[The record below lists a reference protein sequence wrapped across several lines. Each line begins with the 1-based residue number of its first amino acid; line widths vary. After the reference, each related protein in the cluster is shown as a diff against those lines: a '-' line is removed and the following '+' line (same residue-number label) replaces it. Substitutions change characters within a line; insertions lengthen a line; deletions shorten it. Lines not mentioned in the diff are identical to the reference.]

1 MATRHALVRRR
12 IYANLSSWGFS
23 LMNCSFHS
31 FIWIGSIGLKI
42 YIYIYISSSISSHIK
57 TKYEIIFF
65 IHLSYWNLSVQLDS
79 SCAVRQPEALSRFS
93 ALCPPQGTPTLRLPT
108 KSTDRKRIAGGNFI
122 NFDFLGY
129 SLLFKKIETICG
141 LDIDDVVYNDK
152 HVKVI
157 VTKKLYMSHVHL
169 IWGYY
174 PTPTAPRTKGCRFH
188 LGLRHKVSHGTFCHN
203 LRAHWHGL

>member
-42 YIYIYISSSISSHIK
+42 YIYIYHLVYHLTSKQNTKSFFSSIYPIG
-57 TKYEIIFF
+57 IFQF
-65 IHLSYWNLSVQLDS
+65 NWTAAAQFDSLKHSVGFPPF
-79 SCAVRQPEALSRFS
+79 ARHRVRRLWGSQQN
-93 ALCPPQGTPTLRLPT
+93 PQIE
-108 KSTDRKRIAGGNFI
+108 RIAGGNFI

>member
-1 MATRHALVRRR
+1 MSYHGDSSCIGQTP
-12 IYANLSSWGFS
+12 NLRKSVQLRFFFNE
-23 LMNCSFHS
+23 LFLPLLYLD
-31 FIWIGSIGLKI
+31 WINWIKN
-42 YIYIYISSSISSHIK
+42 IYIYISSSISSHIK
-57 TKYEIIFF
+57 TKYEIFFF

-129 SLLFKKIETICG
+129 SLLLKKIETICG

-157 VTKKLYMSHVHL
+157 VTKKMYMSHVHL
-169 IWGYY
+169 I
-174 PTPTAPRTKGCRFH
+174 
-188 LGLRHKVSHGTFCHN
+188 
-203 LRAHWHGL
+203 